1 MGKSKQ
7 KQLIIMCGAAGSGK
21 STWVKNHFAL
31 FPGYTKVVSRDQIR
45 FSILKDDE
53 DYFAHE
59 KEVYNKFIEEIK
71 DGLENCDVTIA
82 DATHL
87 NRSSRNKLLNALG
100 SSLKGV
106 EVNIIVMDTCLA
118 KCIDQ
123 NKKREGRA
131 FVPEDAINRM
141 YASFEMPTLEEGF
154 DKIFIYR
161 NIGNKTTYEIIRKEN

>member
-1 MGKSKQ
+1 MA
-7 KQLIIMCGAAGSGK
+7 GAPGSGK
-21 STWVKNHFAL
+21 STWIAKHLDAFY
-31 FPGYTKVVSRDQIR
+31 GTTQIVSRDSIR
-45 FSILKDDE
+45 FELVAE
-53 DYFAHE
+53 NEPYFSKE
-59 KEVYNKFIEEIK
+59 KEVYKEFISEIK
-71 DGLENCDVTIA
+71 NGLANYDNVVA

-87 NRSSRNKLLNALG
+87 NKSSRNKLLNALG
-100 SSLKGV
+100 SSLKKV

-161 NIGNKTTYEIIRKEN
+161 NIGNKTTYEIIEKGE